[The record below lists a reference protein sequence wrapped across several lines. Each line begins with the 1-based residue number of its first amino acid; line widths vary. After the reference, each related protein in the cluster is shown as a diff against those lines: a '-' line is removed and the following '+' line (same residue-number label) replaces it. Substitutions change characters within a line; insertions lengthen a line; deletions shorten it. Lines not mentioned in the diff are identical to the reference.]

1 MTAALMR
8 AALGLG
14 IFLDQSAPMTWAFNS
29 RDDSSSRLGLN
40 IEEIDDVAN
49 LYPEQLAKDGCSGW
63 LGL

>member
-1 MTAALMR
+1 
-8 AALGLG
+8 
-14 IFLDQSAPMTWAFNS
+14 MTWALNS

-49 LYPEQLAKDGCSGW
+49 LYPEQLKKRTVDEGW